1 MFERVLIAN
10 RGEIAVRIARTL
22 RALGVESVAV
32 FSEADREAPHVRA
45 ADIAVAI
52 GGRTPG
58 ESYLKADLVL
68 DAARRTGAQAVHPGF
83 GFLSENA
90 GFAQAVQDAG
100 LTWIGPPA
108 SAIDLMG
115 SKTAAKRAAEEA
127 GVPVV
132 PGIHREGL
140 SDEDLL
146 AWAEGQ
152 TYPLLVKAAA
162 GGGGRGMRVVDEPG
176 KLADA
181 LQAARREA
189 ASAFGDD
196 QLLIE
201 RYVETARHIEVQVM
215 ADAHGNVIHLNE
227 RECSLQRRHQKVV
240 EEAPSPVVGDE
251 LRAQLGAESV
261 ALAKACGYVGA
272 GTIEFIADASDPS
285 EHFFLEMNTRL
296 QVEHPVTE
304 LITGVDL
311 VELQLRV
318 AAGETLP
325 LTQDD
330 IGVRGHAVEARLYA
344 ETAAFLPSA
353 GDVLAA
359 HFPEGDEG
367 VRIDAALSAGM
378 TIGTDYDPMLAK
390 VIAHG
395 PDRATAL
402 ARLDRALARTATLG
416 LETNAWTLRGLIR
429 DADVRAGTMDTAQ
442 VERIAPGLEAP
453 PAEEALATTA
463 LLWALIARETTAD
476 DEPFSTRDGWRVG
489 GTGRLRWRL
498 TVGTDTTERLL
509 ELHGSPDAAT
519 LSLDEGA
526 REWSGAAAARTAPD
540 RIAVTLDGLR
550 REVTYAIAPDGTIW
564 IGRDGWALPVR
575 QIAGAADSAS
585 TASGTLAAPMP
596 GLVLKVRANAGDAV
610 SEGDPIVVLESMKME
625 IVLAAPMDGVV
636 ADVAVAEGDRV
647 TVGHVVATVEPAEE
661 ESA

>member
-1 MFERVLIAN
+1 MFERVLIGN

-22 RALGVESVAV
+22 RAMGIESVAV
-32 FSEADREAPHVRA
+32 FSDADREAPHVKA
-45 ADIAVAI
+45 ADVAVAI

-58 ESYLKADLVL
+58 ESYLKADLLL
-68 DAARRTGAQAVHPGF
+68 DAAKRTGAQAIHPGF

-90 GFAQAVQDAG
+90 AFAQAVADAG

-108 SAIDLMG
+108 SAIELMG

-140 SDEDLL
+140 TDEDLL

-152 TYPLLVKAAA
+152 KYPLLVKAAA
-162 GGGGRGMRVVDEPG
+162 GGGGRGMRVVDEAT
-176 KLADA
+176 KLPDA

-189 ASAFGDD
+189 QSAFGDD

-215 ADAHGNVIHLNE
+215 ADTHGNVVHLNE
-227 RECSLQRRHQKVV
+227 RECSLQRRHQKVI
-240 EEAPSPVVGDE
+240 EEAPSPVVSPE

-272 GTIEFIADASDPS
+272 GTIEFIADAADPA

-318 AAGETLP
+318 AAGEELP
-325 LTQDD
+325 VAQED
-330 IGVRGHAVEARLYA
+330 IGVSGHAVEARLYA

-359 HFPEGDEG
+359 HFPFGDPG
-367 VRIDAALSAGM
+367 VRIDGALEGGM

-402 ARLDRALARTATLG
+402 ARLDRALARTAVLG
-416 LETNAWTLRGLIR
+416 LETNAFPLRALLR
-429 DADVRAGTMDTAQ
+429 DDDVRAAKMDTAQ
-442 VERIAPGLEAP
+442 VERLTFPAP
-453 PAEEALATTA
+453 PADEALATTA
-463 LLWALIARETTAD
+463 LLWTLLARETTAD
-476 DEPFSTRDGWRVG
+476 GDPLAARDGWRVG
-489 GTGRLRWRL
+489 SSGRLRWRL
-498 TVGTDTTERLL
+498 VVGDDGAEREVVLT
-509 ELHGSPDAAT
+509 GSPDAAEIT
-519 LSLDEGA
+519 LDDET
-526 REWSGAAAARTAPD
+526 RTWTGAAVARVDADTV
-540 RIAVTLDGLR
+540 AVTLDGLR
-550 REVTYAIAPDGTIW
+550 HAVRYAIAPDGTIW
-564 IGRDGWALPVR
+564 VGRDGWALPVR
-575 QIAGAADSAS
+575 QLTGAADDSATS
-585 TASGTLAAPMP
+585 TGSLAAPMP
-596 GLVLKVRANAGDAV
+596 GLILDVRAPEGTSV
-610 SEGDPIVVLESMKME
+610 KEGDPIVVLESMKME

-636 ADVAVAEGDRV
+636 AEVRVAQGDRV
-647 TVGHVVATVEPAEE
+647 AVGDLVASVEPEKE
-661 ESA
+661 NDQ